1 MVKPSTFTGLKDHL
15 PALYIAAPVIKK
27 RGGPQIPF
35 LDYADSL
42 IAWWDPNMA
51 ETIYLYG
58 GGWAA
63 EIVSPP
69 GVKANPITSGPL
81 NQNLLPNQSNY
92 NASSKTPMDVGD
104 FLFFHPQQSDA
115 IFQFEE
121 IIVLR
126 RNKIVAR
133 WKSFQTKY

>member
-15 PALYIAAPVIKK
+15 PALYIAAPVLKK

-35 LDYADSL
+35 IDYADGA

-69 GVKANPITSGPL
+69 GVKDNPVTSGPL

-92 NASSKTPMDVGD
+92 NASSKTPMKVGD

-115 IFQFEE
+115 ISQFEE
-121 IIVLR
+121 IVVIRKNRIVG
-126 RNKIVAR
+126 R
-133 WKSFQTKY
+133 WKSFEIKY